1 VYPPRG
7 SQQRP
12 LLDFCHASVLVFL
25 SSTASVLS
33 QIFGH
38 GIRRIS
44 PDRGI
49 LLLVLLSLCQF
60 ACKTFSQ
67 VLQAI
72 CFPLYRLSILISLMY
87 GLLQVKN

>member
-7 SQQRP
+7 SQQRA

-60 ACKTFSQ
+60 ACKTSQ

-72 CFPLYRLSILISLMY
+72 CFLLYRLSILISLMY